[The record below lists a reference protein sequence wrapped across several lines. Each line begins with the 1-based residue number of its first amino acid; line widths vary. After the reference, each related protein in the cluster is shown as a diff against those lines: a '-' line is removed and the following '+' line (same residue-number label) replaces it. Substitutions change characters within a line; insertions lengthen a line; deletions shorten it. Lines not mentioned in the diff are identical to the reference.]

1 MNFRHILI
9 IAILFLPVP
18 VAVAEDFFGTSG
30 FKFVQRKGEVSYSA
44 EVEFPVSGNAKALQ
58 EVKTWICNVLEVD
71 MPSRLEEYTFRET
84 LLKAFDE
91 YKEQVDSGTRRIEIF
106 RSYEDEQVVTF
117 QSLVV
122 DRDSAEWRSEDC
134 ASLSKLDGHRIQ
146 ASEIFKCSEQ
156 KIKELMW
163 QFRNGLPVDVSSPK
177 DLVVGDAGFIDGW
190 IVVIGPARGYTGAT
204 YRIRYQVAEP
214 YLRGSGR
221 GGYY

>member
-106 RSYEDEQVVTF
+106 RSYEDEQVLTF
-117 QSLVV
+117 Q
-122 DRDSAEWRSEDC
+122 
-134 ASLSKLDGHRIQ
+134 
-146 ASEIFKCSEQ
+146 
-156 KIKELMW
+156 
-163 QFRNGLPVDVSSPK
+163 
-177 DLVVGDAGFIDGW
+177 
-190 IVVIGPARGYTGAT
+190 
-204 YRIRYQVAEP
+204 
-214 YLRGSGR
+214 
-221 GGYY
+221 